1 MNKRTRLHK
10 MPLHLS
16 DGWLM
21 SRILQYRPEIAA
33 LCSGGLLTL
42 AFKPHALPYL
52 APVALIALYLAWQ
65 RQTPLRAAAIAYC
78 FGLGLFG
85 SGIWWVYISIHD
97 FGGADPASAIALT
110 VLLVAAWALFPALAA
125 WLIAIAP
132 WPGAW
137 TRAAGTALIWL
148 AVEYFRGNY
157 VLNGFPWLQIAYS
170 QTATPLAGFAP
181 LGGAYAVGFLLAFSA
196 FTVAEMIQ
204 KTVPWRSGLALLL
217 ALWGAGAGLRTVVWT
232 EPAGAPI
239 AVTLVQG
246 NIGQDEKWQAHQQL
260 ATLNLYRELT
270 EQHWDADVIIW
281 PETSIPA
288 FLEDV
293 KPFFIDPL
301 HAEARE
307 RGVDIVVGLPS
318 SGQGKDYYNSVLALG
333 ETQALYHKIHLLPF
347 GEYLPLQPLSGWV
360 LDQLAIPLGDFA
372 AGGARQPLLRA
383 GGHAF
388 VATICYEDAFGELVA
403 RQAAEAGYIVNM
415 TNDAWFGD
423 SAQPYQHLQM
433 AQMRALETGRYLV
446 RATNTGVTAF
456 IGPDGAVKRQAP
468 LFTTAAISDSVVPMR
483 GATPYLQLGDSGAFA
498 AIVLLVLAMAAGEL
512 RYAPAGKLRIDWFK
526 P

>member
-1 MNKRTRLHK
+1 
-10 MPLHLS
+10 MPLHLHS
-16 DGWLM
+16 GLFM
-21 SRILQYRPEIAA
+21 FRIFRHRPEIAA
-33 LCSGGLLTL
+33 LGSGSFLTL
-42 AFKPHALPYL
+42 AFAPYAYAYL
-52 APVALIALYLAWQ
+52 APIALALLYLSWSGRTP
-65 RQTPLRAAAIAYC
+65 RQAALVGYC

-85 SGIWWVYISIHD
+85 SGIWWVFISIHQ
-97 FGGADPASAIALT
+97 FGGADAVSAAALT
-110 VLLVAAWALFPALAA
+110 ALLVAVWALFPALAA
-125 WLIAIAP
+125 WLIAMTP
-132 WPGAW
+132 WPGVWSRVAG
-137 TRAAGTALIWL
+137 AALLWL

-157 VLNGFPWLQIAYS
+157 VLNGFPWLQIGYS

-181 LGGAYAVGFLLAFSA
+181 LGGAYSVGFLLAWSGFAMAEIVQSRLSRRLGSA
-196 FTVAEMIQ
+196 M
-204 KTVPWRSGLALLL
+204 LL
-217 ALWGAGAGLRTVVWT
+217 AIWVGGAGMQAIAWT
-232 EPAGAPI
+232 EAAGAPI
-239 AVTLVQG
+239 DITLVQG
-246 NIGQDEKWQAHQQL
+246 NIGQGDKWQANQQL
-260 ATLNLYRELT
+260 ATLKLYRKLT
-270 EQHWDADVIIW
+270 EQHWDSDVIIW

-301 HAEARE
+301 HAAARE

-388 VATICYEDAFGELVA
+388 VTTICYEDAFGELVA

-423 SAQPYQHLQM
+423 SAQPHQHLQM

-446 RATNTGVTAF
+446 RATNTGVTGF
-456 IGPDGAVKRQAP
+456 IAPDGTVKRQAP
-468 LFTTAAISDSVVPMR
+468 LFSTVAITDRIVPMR
-483 GATPYLQLGDSGAFA
+483 GATPYLRLGDSGAFA
-498 AIVLLVLAMAAGEL
+498 AMALLALSIAAGE
-512 RYAPAGKLRIDWFK
+512 RRQTRRAMCETV
-526 P
+526 

>member
-1 MNKRTRLHK
+1 
-10 MPLHLS
+10 
-16 DGWLM
+16 M
-21 SRILQYRPEIAA
+21 SRILQYRSELAA

-42 AFKPHALPYL
+42 AFAPYALPYL

-65 RQTPLRAAAIAYC
+65 RQTPRRAAATAYC

-97 FGGADPASAIALT
+97 FGGADPASAAALAA
-110 VLLVAAWALFPALAA
+110 LLVAAWAGFPALAA
-125 WLIAIAP
+125 WLIAMVP

-137 TRAAGTALIWL
+137 TRAAGAALLWV

-157 VLNGFPWLQIAYS
+157 VLNGFPWLQIGYS
-170 QTATPLAGFAP
+170 QTGTPLAGFAA

-196 FTVAEMIQ
+196 FAAAEMAQ
-204 KTVPWRSGLALLL
+204 KTVSWRSGLALLL
-217 ALWGAGAGLRTVVWT
+217 VIWGVGAGLRAVAWT

-246 NIGQDEKWQAHQQL
+246 NIGQDEKWLAHQQL
-260 ATLNLYRELT
+260 ATLNLYRKLT
-270 EQHWDADVIIW
+270 EQHWDSDVIIW
-281 PETSIPA
+281 PETAIPA

-301 HAEARE
+301 QVEARA

-318 SGQGKDYYNSVLALG
+318 SGQGRDYYNSVLALG
-333 ETQALYHKIHLLPF
+333 ETQVLYHKIHLLPF

-423 SAQPYQHLQM
+423 SAQPHQHLQM

-456 IGPDGAVKRQAP
+456 IAPDGAVKRQAP
-468 LFTTAAISDSVVPMR
+468 LFATVAISDSIVPMR
-483 GATPYLQLGDSGAFA
+483 GATPYLYLGDGGAFA
-498 AIVLLVLAMAAGEL
+498 AIALLVLAVAAGERRFGL
-512 RYAPAGKLRIDWFK
+512 AG
-526 P
+526 

>member
-1 MNKRTRLHK
+1 

-65 RQTPLRAAAIAYC
+65 RQTPLRAATTGYC

-85 SGIWWVYISIHD
+85 SGIWWVYVSIHD

-110 VLLVAAWALFPALAA
+110 GLLVAAWALFPALAA

-196 FTVAEMIQ
+196 FTVAEMMQ
-204 KTVPWRSGLALLL
+204 KTMPWRSGLALLL
-217 ALWGAGAGLRTVVWT
+217 ALWGAGAGLRTVAWT

-239 AVTLVQG
+239 VVTLVQG

-301 HAEARE
+301 HAAARA

-318 SGQGKDYYNSVLALG
+318 SGRGKDYYNSVLALG

>member
-1 MNKRTRLHK
+1 
-10 MPLHLS
+10 
-16 DGWLM
+16 M
-21 SRILQYRPEIAA
+21 SRIPQYRSELAA

-42 AFKPHALPYL
+42 AFAPYALPYL

-65 RQTPLRAAAIAYC
+65 RQTPLSAAAAGYC

-110 VLLVAAWALFPALAA
+110 ALLAAAWAAFPALAA
-125 WLIAIAP
+125 WLIAITP

-137 TRAAGTALIWL
+137 SRAAGAALLWV

-170 QTATPLAGFAP
+170 QTGTPLAGFAA

-196 FTVAEMIQ
+196 FTAAEMMQ

-217 ALWGAGAGLRTVVWT
+217 ALWGAGAGLRTVAWT

-301 HAEARE
+301 HAAARA

-468 LFTTAAISDSVVPMR
+468 LFTTAAISDTVVPMR
-483 GATPYLQLGDSGAFA
+483 GATPYLFLGDSGAFVLITLLCLGVSLGEWRRGRRQA
-498 AIVLLVLAMAAGEL
+498 AATGN
-512 RYAPAGKLRIDWFK
+512 
-526 P
+526 